1 MITIHDVQT
10 SDDKTIFADDI
21 VQESGRRYS
30 SGKLFSGKW
39 QTSSMYFQ
47 FFSENLLLKDDE
59 LGRRLTKDFV
69 FYSLQYTKKV

>member
-1 MITIHDVQT
+1 MITSHDVQT

-21 VQESGRRYS
+21 VQEVADDIVQ
-30 SGKLFSGKW
+30 KLFSGKW